1 MELSSLVQCDKRTRV
16 CRQGASADSNNM
28 KTAAIVLQVA
38 VLVLQYRITSAS
50 YGFAKAPKTVRFYLD
65 DGEALITPKQSQVRF
80 VDSVISDDEDEF
92 FSEKTPN
99 KRPKY
104 ISKGLQDQF
113 YSPVFEHGR
122 SSVGK
127 GLANADDLRL
137 RSHPIGPYF
146 GSYLSGYAPSYGRSL
161 GGSRVFLQPQ
171 EKSLLLNQAR
181 VVANPWFQ
189 AVVVDNMVK
198 PVKEEHP
205 DDLKYDFRTKV
216 HSFR

>member
-65 DGEALITPKQSQVRF
+65 DGEALITPKQSQVR
-80 VDSVISDDEDEF
+80 
-92 FSEKTPN
+92 
-99 KRPKY
+99 
-104 ISKGLQDQF
+104 GLQDQF

>member
-50 YGFAKAPKTVRFYLD
+50 YGFA
-65 DGEALITPKQSQVRF
+65 
-80 VDSVISDDEDEF
+80 
-92 FSEKTPN
+92 
-99 KRPKY
+99 
-104 ISKGLQDQF
+104 GLQDQF